1 MNKVL
6 QTTNTILN
14 NSKVPLTLIA
24 CAILFFVIIRNGY
37 VLYSYF
43 ERETLIQ
50 EDDTLSYMISAES
63 LVKDPFMQST
73 SYTTYKDA
81 LHRDSDLKS
90 TMIMKREHVV
100 TVQYC
105 ILWSSVVAFLN
116 HGIGLEYETIMWF
129 LCFAGQI
136 CFLLAFLHILRSLE
150 FTMNES
156 ALAIVLFSLTFTRV
170 KEFIVMN
177 PREWAAILFMF
188 IMGYA
193 FSVGKQHFSK
203 WKMAVIV
210 CLSICGALMHPRFML
225 LSSIVYLFLFFQFIK
240 LANLRNDIIKLS
252 IVMTLPM
259 VLVVFVEKIIASYGF
274 PFLGLSS
281 NYSATRNLDT
291 VSASLFFT
299 NFKSATSLIMH
310 YMDGFTIMV
319 YDGFVWACVGL
330 VCAYKYQK
338 RLFLFAICLMIMSF
352 MSLFL
357 YYHYSYPA
365 QYFRMFNTIIVVLIV
380 LLVTKGFVFL
390 FKALG
395 KS

>member
-14 NSKVPLTLIA
+14 NSKVSLTLIA

-37 VLYSYF
+37 VLYSYSV
-43 ERETLIQ
+43 RETLVQ
-50 EDDTLSYMISAES
+50 EDDVLAYMVSAES
-63 LVKDPFMQST
+63 LVKDPLMQST

-81 LHRDSDLKS
+81 LQRDPDLKS
-90 TMIMKREHVV
+90 TLVMKRDNAI
-100 TVQYC
+100 TVQYH

-116 HGIGLEYETIMWF
+116 HGMGFGYESIMWF
-129 LCFAGQI
+129 LSIAGQL
-136 CFLLAFLHILRSLE
+136 CFLIVFLHILRSLS
-150 FTMNES
+150 FTLIES
-156 ALAIVLFSLTFTRV
+156 SLAVVLYSLTFTRV

-188 IMGYA
+188 IMGFA

-203 WKMAVIV
+203 WKMVVII
-210 CLSICGALMHPRFML
+210 CLSICGTLMHPRFIL
-225 LSSIVYLFLFFQFIK
+225 LSPIVYLFLLAQYIK
-240 LANLRNDIIKLS
+240 FADMRNDTIRFS
-252 IVMTLPM
+252 IAMTLPI
-259 VLVVFVEKIIASYGF
+259 VLVVIVEKIFAFYGF
-274 PFLGLSS
+274 PFLGFSS
-281 NYSATRNLDT
+281 KYSASRNLD
-291 VSASLFFT
+291 SLSISLFIS
-299 NFKSATSLIMH
+299 NFKHATSLIMH

-338 RLFLFAICLMIMSF
+338 RLFLFAICLMIMLF

-357 YYHYSYPA
+357 HFHESYPA
-365 QYFRMFNTIIVVLIV
+365 QYFRMYNSILVVLIV

-390 FKALG
+390 FKTLG
-395 KS
+395 RS